1 MPKYKVNYQ
10 FKGVDGECTLDSE
23 SVNLNEWSAEVYN
36 FVSGVCGYK
45 DERGHSLSLTSEVNP
60 DKAYIIAEKY
70 KIVIKEV
77 NTL

>member
-36 FVSGVCGYK
+36 FVSEVCGYK
-45 DERGHSLSLTSEVNP
+45 DERGHSLSLTSEVSPANVGLIE
-60 DKAYIIAEKY
+60 DRY

-77 NTL
+77 NPL